1 MSTAQVIDF
10 MSSWLRP
17 SVEPAAE
24 EPTNAIA
31 LHLERDGETLVLQ
44 VEGQL
49 SVERVGALQA
59 MFNQLW
65 KEEARQMVVDLTA
78 CPYVDSAGLATL
90 VQARERAR
98 RVGRDFVLVGLHQQL
113 RNILR
118 LTRLDRFFPTQDTW
132 DAGEDSYGT

>member
-10 MSSWLRP
+10 VSSWLRP

-31 LHLERDGETLVLQ
+31 LHLERDGETQVLQ

-49 SVERVGALQA
+49 TVERVGALQA
-59 MFNQLW
+59 MFDEMW
-65 KEEARQMVVDLTA
+65 KEDARRMVIDLAA
-78 CPYVDSAGLATL
+78 CPYIDSSGLAAL
-90 VQARERAR
+90 VQACERAR
-98 RVGRDFVLVGLHQQL
+98 RAERDFVLVGLSRQQ

-118 LTRLDRFFPTQDTW
+118 LTRLDKVFPIQDTW
-132 DAGEDSYGT
+132 NAEADSYGT

>member
-10 MSSWLRP
+10 VSSWLRP

-24 EPTNAIA
+24 DPTNAIA

-59 MFNQLW
+59 MFNQMW
-65 KEEARQMVVDLTA
+65 KEDASQMVVDLTA
-78 CPYVDSAGLATL
+78 CPFVDSAGLAAL
-90 VQARERAR
+90 VKARERAHEAR
-98 RVGRDFVLVGLHQQL
+98 RRFILVGLGEQV
-113 RNILR
+113 RNLMR
-118 LTRLDRFFPTQDTW
+118 TTRLDNAFETRLTVK
-132 DAGEDSYGT
+132 AALVN

>member
-10 MSSWLRP
+10 VSSWLRP
-17 SVEPAAE
+17 SVEPAAA

-59 MFNQLW
+59 MFD
-65 KEEARQMVVDLTA
+65 QMWTENANRMIIDLAA
-78 CPYVDSAGLATL
+78 CPYVDSSGLAAL
-90 VQARERAR
+90 VQARERAHL
-98 RVGRDFVLVGLHQQL
+98 VGRDFVLVGLRPQL

-118 LTRLDRFFPTQDTW
+118 LTRLDRVFPTQDTW
-132 DAGEDSYGT
+132 DAVDDSYGT

>member
-1 MSTAQVIDF
+1 MSTTQVIDF

-59 MFNQLW
+59 MLTSCGRRRP
-65 KEEARQMVVDLTA
+65 ARWLLT
-78 CPYVDSAGLATL
+78 
-90 VQARERAR
+90 
-98 RVGRDFVLVGLHQQL
+98 
-113 RNILR
+113 
-118 LTRLDRFFPTQDTW
+118 
-132 DAGEDSYGT
+132 